1 MKIILTE
8 DQYKSLFLEETNG
21 IDSFISELLNA
32 YPRLESHIDY
42 VKKFIENSNCQN
54 IEFGAFKLPASG
66 LSLHN
71 KVVINKR
78 ILQYTLENTLF
89 VIFHEIAHQYQYK
102 KYGSNMMH
110 RFYVGEIDMDEA
122 VRFLKYTENVADQF
136 GLRKCREFVNLGLLT
151 KEYVPKVG
159 GYDNYS
165 NMMFVNYLNTIRE
178 KIKESGE
185 TDDEKISESLY
196 NWAISKL

>member
-8 DQYKSLFLEETNG
+8 DQYKSLFLEETSG
-21 IDSFISELLNA
+21 IDSFIEELLVA
-32 YPRLESHIDY
+32 YPRLESHIED
-42 VKKFIENSNCQN
+42 VKKFIQDSNCQN
-54 IEFGAFKLPASG
+54 IEFGVFNLPAAG
-66 LSLHN
+66 ISLHN
-71 KVVINKR
+71 KVVINKTV
-78 ILQYTLENTLF
+78 LKYTLENTLF

-110 RFYVGEIDMDEA
+110 KFYMGEVDMNEA

-136 GLRKCREFVNLGLLT
+136 GLRKCREFVKLGLLT
-151 KEYVPKVG
+151 KEYVPKLG

-165 NMMFVNYLNTIRE
+165 DMMFVNYLNMIRN
-178 KIKESGE
+178 KVKESGE

-196 NWAISKL
+196 NWAIAKL

>member
-54 IEFGAFKLPASG
+54 IEFGTFKLPASG

-78 ILQYTLENTLF
+78 ILQQG
-89 VIFHEIAHQYQYK
+89 A
-102 KYGSNMMH
+102 
-110 RFYVGEIDMDEA
+110 
-122 VRFLKYTENVADQF
+122 
-136 GLRKCREFVNLGLLT
+136 KCQ
-151 KEYVPKVG
+151 
-159 GYDNYS
+159 
-165 NMMFVNYLNTIRE
+165 
-178 KIKESGE
+178 
-185 TDDEKISESLY
+185 
-196 NWAISKL
+196 